1 MQDENFYVQL
11 KKFFKDL
18 GLTQRQIADKLGVK
32 QSYVNL
38 MLNGRN
44 PIGRHNAQ
52 KFHDAYGLSVAWL
65 LTGEGDMMARGAAV
79 NIDARD
85 NRGNTITAAGGS
97 SVAGHGRR
105 RGHRGQNAGANR
117 QTDRPKSEANRPPG
131 REHKEQPAVTR
142 VNSPGGSAKRI
153 KPRQKVQPHCTNPS
167 VDFQYPNYKSVTR
180 IQIIT
185 KHNHNTFA
193 YEHRN
198 YRSNGQRTRTA

>member
-65 LTGEGDMMARGAAV
+65 LTGEGEMMARGATV

-97 SVAGHGRR
+97 SVGHVSLATG
-105 RGHRGQNAGANR
+105 GDAATVVKMQEQIDKLIDQNQKLIDLLAE
-117 QTDRPKSEANRPPG
+117 S
-131 REHKEQPAVTR
+131 
-142 VNSPGGSAKRI
+142 I
-153 KPRQKVQPHCTNPS
+153 KNNQQ
-167 VDFQYPNYKSVTR
+167 
-180 IQIIT
+180 
-185 KHNHNTFA
+185 
-193 YEHRN
+193 
-198 YRSNGQRTRTA
+198 